1 MIICKTPFR
10 ISFFGGGTDWPE
22 FFEEYG
28 GAVLGSAIDSSIYH
42 SVSHFHSGLF
52 DYSVRLAYRKVEC
65 VQSVHDI
72 EHRPFREIL
81 KAFGITKDIEI
92 NLAAD
97 LPNLSGLGSSSS
109 FTVGLINAL
118 SSFQGKYLARHE
130 LAYRAIEMERQQ
142 LGEAVG
148 CQDQVF
154 AAFGGFNLVEFYRRD
169 HIVVNRLVLRPDRLE
184 ELNRS
189 LLLFFTGV
197 TRKAHEIEKN
207 KIARIAQTRPTLF
220 KLRNQVDEGHNL
232 LTGDRPISDFGEL
245 LHRAWL
251 DKKQL
256 SSGVTNAHIDQMY
269 EHAREN
275 GSLGGKL
282 LGAGGGG
289 FLLLFVPPERQQRL
303 RQAMGNYH
311 EVPFRL
317 NAPGSTVIHS

>member
-22 FFEEYG
+22 FFEQYG

-42 SVSHFHSGLF
+42 SVSHFRSGLF

-81 KAFGITKDIEI
+81 QAFGITKDIEI

-97 LPNLSGLGSSSS
+97 LPTFSGLGSSSS

-118 SSFQGKYLARHE
+118 SSYQGQYIPRHE

-169 HIVVNRLVLRPDRLE
+169 HIVVNRLVVRQERME

-207 KIARIAQTRPTLF
+207 KIGRIAQTKPTLF

-232 LTGDRPISDFGEL
+232 LTGDLPLSGFGEL

-256 SSGVTNAHIDQMY
+256 STGVTNSHIDQMY
-269 EHAREN
+269 QHAREH

-303 RQAMGNYH
+303 RRAMDQYY